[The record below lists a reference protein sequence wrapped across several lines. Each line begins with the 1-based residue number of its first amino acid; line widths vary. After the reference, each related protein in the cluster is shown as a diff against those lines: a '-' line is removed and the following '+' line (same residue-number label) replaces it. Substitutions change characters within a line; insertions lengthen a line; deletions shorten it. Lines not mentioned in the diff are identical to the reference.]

1 MLLSPVPTDV
11 REKVLAA
18 ARRRLFSKGQVVFH
32 EGDPGDSLYLIQGG
46 RMAIRVSTD
55 TGLSATL
62 RIMGPGDAFGELA
75 LVRPGARRL
84 RTATVVALEPA
95 STLAV
100 SRVDFAALCAKH
112 PEVERLMVSLLVE
125 RIDQLSQRL
134 LESLY
139 VGVDRRVYR
148 RLVELAEIYGT
159 GEAGVIVPLTQDDLA
174 GLAGTTRPT
183 VNQVLQKLAAL
194 GHVRL
199 NRGSIEIANV
209 DAIRDRVGR

>member
-1 MLLSPVPTDV
+1 
-11 REKVLAA
+11 
-18 ARRRLFSKGQVVFH
+18 
-32 EGDPGDSLYLIQGG
+32 
-46 RMAIRVSTD
+46 
-55 TGLSATL
+55 
-62 RIMGPGDAFGELA
+62 
-75 LVRPGARRL
+75 
-84 RTATVVALEPA
+84 
-95 STLAV
+95 
-100 SRVDFAALCAKH
+100 LCAKH